1 MNNRILILS
10 FLGLGIASFAAPI
23 PVGAANEA
31 APQGIEAPS
40 AYLESIENPGD
51 GGGVEDAD
59 AAAAAAVAAEHDAG
73 HDEANDP
80 KQD

>member
-1 MNNRILILS
+1 MNNRIPTLS
-10 FLGLGIASFAAPI
+10 VLGLAIASFATPI

-40 AYLESIENPGD
+40 AYLESIEDPGD
-51 GGGVEDAD
+51 GAGVEDAD
-59 AAAAAAVAAEHDAG
+59 AAAAAQAEQDAD
-73 HDEANDP
+73 HNKAKDP

>member
-1 MNNRILILS
+1 MNYRIFIFS
-10 FLGLGIASFAAPI
+10 VLGLGIAFFATPT

-31 APQGIEAPS
+31 ASQGIEAPS

-51 GGGVEDAD
+51 GGGVEDA
-59 AAAAAAVAAEHDAG
+59 AAAVATEQDAD
-73 HDEANDP
+73 HNKAKDP

>member
-1 MNNRILILS
+1 MSYRIFIFS
-10 FLGLGIASFAAPI
+10 VLGLGIASFATPT

-31 APQGIEAPS
+31 ASQGIEAPS

-59 AAAAAAVAAEHDAG
+59 AAAAVAAEQDAD
-73 HDEANDP
+73 HNKAKDP

>member
-1 MNNRILILS
+1 MDNRAFVLS
-10 FLGLGIASFAAPI
+10 VLALGIGTFAAPTL
-23 PVGAANEA
+23 VRAEKQG

-59 AAAAAAVAAEHDAG
+59 AAAAVAAEQDTDHNKAK
-73 HDEANDP
+73 DP

>member
-1 MNNRILILS
+1 MDNRAFVLS
-10 FLGLGIASFAAPI
+10 VLALGIGTFAAPTL
-23 PVGAANEA
+23 VRAEKQD

-51 GGGVEDAD
+51 GGGVEDA
-59 AAAAAAVAAEHDAG
+59 AAAVATEQDAD
-73 HDEANDP
+73 HNKAKDP

>member
-1 MNNRILILS
+1 MDNRAFVLS
-10 FLGLGIASFAAPI
+10 VLALGIGFFAAPTL
-23 PVGAANEA
+23 VHAEKEDTS
-31 APQGIEAPS
+31 QGIEAPS

-59 AAAAAAVAAEHDAG
+59 AAAAVAAEQDAD
-73 HDEANDP
+73 HNKAKDP